1 MVEMDTLCHQLT
13 LYCHDFD
20 PKVSVVK
27 AKPHA
32 TRGGDAAGY
41 YHIMR
46 FNENAPLSF
55 TVIEAKDG
63 GFLVPD
69 SSMIDRLRRTDL
81 WNERVVRDQRAVLER
96 QEREKQ
102 AREDAERE
110 ERVEEIAE
118 RWASATET
126 RVSFNRDT
134 PWTQTA
140 GAKRDR

>member
-1 MVEMDTLCHQLT
+1 MSLWVPPTVSRELMDTRLRDTAERLQMVEMDTLCHQLT

-32 TRGGDAAGY
+32 TAGGMRPGF

-63 GFLVPD
+63 GFQVPD
-69 SSMIDRLRRTDL
+69 SSIIDRLRRTDL
-81 WNERVVRDQRAVLER
+81 WNERV
-96 QEREKQ
+96 
-102 AREDAERE
+102 
-110 ERVEEIAE
+110 
-118 RWASATET
+118 
-126 RVSFNRDT
+126 
-134 PWTQTA
+134 
-140 GAKRDR
+140 